1 MIPWSF
7 DNRDMLIVSDA
18 LEIAE
23 EITGDFFK
31 FSFGQWKRHSYD
43 IRTLTHLDGSA
54 IVRGALASV
63 EKGSRRAGDF
73 DFSRQRKD
81 YYFICLQDHHILEA
95 LDRDRELGMV
105 PLLVYVFTHEL
116 VHIVRFCNFSQRFEV
131 SDMKER
137 EKEERIVHATTYNI
151 LKNLTLHK
159 LDYILQSYEN
169 KRVCNYASC

>member
-1 MIPWSF
+1 MVPWSF
-7 DNRDMLIVSDA
+7 DNKEMLNVSDA

-23 EITGDFFK
+23 ETTGNFFK
-31 FSFGQWKRHSYD
+31 FSFGQWKRHCYD
-43 IRTLTHLDGSA
+43 IRTLTQLDEFE
-54 IVRGALASV
+54 IVREAFASV
-63 EKGSRRAGDF
+63 ERGLRKAGDF
-73 DFSRQRKD
+73 DLKRARD
-81 YYFICLQDHHILEA
+81 CYFICLQDQRILEA
-95 LDRDRELGMV
+95 LERDKKLGLV

-116 VHIVRFCNFSQRFEV
+116 VHIVRFCNFSQRFEI

-137 EKEERIVHATTYNI
+137 EKEQRIVHATTYEV

>member
-1 MIPWSF
+1 
-7 DNRDMLIVSDA
+7 
-18 LEIAE
+18 
-23 EITGDFFK
+23 
-31 FSFGQWKRHSYD
+31 
-43 IRTLTHLDGSA
+43 
-54 IVRGALASV
+54 
-63 EKGSRRAGDF
+63 
-73 DFSRQRKD
+73 
-81 YYFICLQDHHILEA
+81 LEA

-137 EKEERIVHATTYNI
+137 EREERIVHATTYNI

-169 KRVCNYASC
+169 KMVCNYALC

>member
-7 DNRDMLIVSDA
+7 DNKEMLIVSDA

-23 EITGDFFK
+23 ETIGDFFK
-31 FSFGQWKRHSYD
+31 FSFGQWKRHRYD
-43 IRTLTHLDGSA
+43 IRTLTHLEEIE
-54 IVRGALASV
+54 IVRGAFASV
-63 EKGSRRAGDF
+63 EKGSRKAVDV
-73 DFSRQRKD
+73 DFSRQKKD
-81 YYFICLQDHHILEA
+81 FYFICLQDHHILEA
-95 LDRDRELGMV
+95 LDRDKQLGMV

-131 SDMKER
+131 SDKKER
-137 EKEERIVHATTYNI
+137 EKEERIVQATTYEI

-169 KRVCNYASC
+169 KRVCNYALC